1 MREKNKKLALILGL
15 TGYWAAGYFATNQFS
30 ASRTCYTLS
39 TLIDEAIPFTPF
51 WLYIYL
57 AIWGVIFSPLA
68 IIRNY
73 QQLKRTVT
81 GYAFLFSVSFLL
93 FIIFPVKMARPE
105 VAGSGLTLWGLRIL
119 YQIDGAGNCFPSIHV
134 AAIFFGALTSLRLN
148 RRFGIF
154 LLIWAFLISL
164 SALFIKQ
171 HYLVDILAGLIL
183 ALITYIAFIHK
194 SPLFLK
200 HKELNC

>member
-1 MREKNKKLALILGL
+1 MRERNKKSALILGV
-15 TGYWAAGYFATNQFS
+15 TGYWMAGYFATNQLLTT
-30 ASRTCYTLS
+30 RTYYTLS
-39 TLIDEAIPFTPF
+39 TVIDEAIPFKPG

-57 AIWGVIFSPLA
+57 AIWIVIFSPLA
-68 IIRNY
+68 VIKNY

-81 GYAFLFSVSFLL
+81 GYAFLFSVSFLM
-93 FIIFPVKMARPE
+93 FILFPVKMARPE
-105 VAGSGLTLWGLRIL
+105 PAGSGLTLWGMSTL

-134 AAIFFGALTSLRLN
+134 AAILFGTLTSLRLN
-148 RRFGIF
+148 RPFGIF

-183 ALITYIAFIHK
+183 ALITYLIFIHK